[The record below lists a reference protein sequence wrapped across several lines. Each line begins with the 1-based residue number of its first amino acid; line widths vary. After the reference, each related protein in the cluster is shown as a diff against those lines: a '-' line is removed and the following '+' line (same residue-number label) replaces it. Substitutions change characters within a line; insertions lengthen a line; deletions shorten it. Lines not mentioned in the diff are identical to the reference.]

1 MRKLVISIVIFLYG
15 LDLIS
20 QDCISVLP
28 TNNYNTINLS
38 FEMPHYSIVDTIVPD
53 NIGRMRN
60 FIYIDV
66 MDDNVG
72 SNELFVYNSK
82 GILKYYDVDVCGKEN
97 IFINGTDGL
106 YFIVLKTNIEMKTFK
121 IIKQ

>member
-1 MRKLVISIVIFLYG
+1 
-15 LDLIS
+15 
-20 QDCISVLP
+20 
-28 TNNYNTINLS
+28 
-38 FEMPHYSIVDTIVPD
+38 MPHYSIVDTIVPD

-82 GILKYYDVDVCGKEN
+82 GVLKYYDVDVCGKEN
-97 IFINGTDGL
+97 IIINGTDGL
-106 YFIVLKTNIEMKTFK
+106 SHMLR
-121 IIKQ
+121 